1 MNTPHDEHVAVCG
14 RPALRDEVNGWR
26 EEPLAQGAVRLGRP
40 EWRGLTPKEDQGMP
54 RYIQLYNWTDQGVR
68 NAKESPNRI
77 RQAAQALEQLG
88 GKLIDISLTMGQYDL
103 VGVVD
108 APNDEVVARFALR
121 LAGLG
126 NVRTTT
132 LKAFSLDEFEQLARS
147 L

>member
-1 MNTPHDEHVAVCG
+1 
-14 RPALRDEVNGWR
+14 
-26 EEPLAQGAVRLGRP
+26 
-40 EWRGLTPKEDQGMP
+40 MP
-54 RYIQLYNWTDQGVR
+54 RYIQLYSWTDQGVR

-103 VGVVD
+103 VGVVE

>member
-1 MNTPHDEHVAVCG
+1 
-14 RPALRDEVNGWR
+14 
-26 EEPLAQGAVRLGRP
+26 
-40 EWRGLTPKEDQGMP
+40 MP

-68 NAKESPNRI
+68 NAKESPDRI

>member
-1 MNTPHDEHVAVCG
+1 
-14 RPALRDEVNGWR
+14 
-26 EEPLAQGAVRLGRP
+26 
-40 EWRGLTPKEDQGMP
+40 MP

-77 RQAAQALEQLG
+77 RQAAQSLEQLG
-88 GKLIDISLTMGQYDL
+88 GKLIDISLTMGEYDL
-103 VGVVD
+103 VGVLE
-108 APNDEVVARFALR
+108 APNDEVVARFALT
-121 LAGLG
+121 LGGSG

>member
-1 MNTPHDEHVAVCG
+1 
-14 RPALRDEVNGWR
+14 
-26 EEPLAQGAVRLGRP
+26 
-40 EWRGLTPKEDQGMP
+40 MP

-77 RQAAQALEQLG
+77 RQAAQSLEQLG
-88 GKLIDISLTMGQYDL
+88 GKLIDISLTMGEYDL
-103 VGVVD
+103 VGVLE
-108 APNDEVVARFALR
+108 APNDEVVARFALTLGR
-121 LAGLG
+121 SG

>member
-1 MNTPHDEHVAVCG
+1 
-14 RPALRDEVNGWR
+14 
-26 EEPLAQGAVRLGRP
+26 
-40 EWRGLTPKEDQGMP
+40 MP

-77 RQAAQALEQLG
+77 RQAAQSLEQLG

-103 VGVVD
+103 VGVVE

-132 LKAFSLDEFEQLARS
+132 LKAFSLDEFEQLVRS

>member
-1 MNTPHDEHVAVCG
+1 
-14 RPALRDEVNGWR
+14 
-26 EEPLAQGAVRLGRP
+26 
-40 EWRGLTPKEDQGMP
+40 MP

-103 VGVVD
+103 VGILE
-108 APNDEVVARFALR
+108 APNDEVVARFALS
-121 LAGLG
+121 LGGAG

>member
-1 MNTPHDEHVAVCG
+1 
-14 RPALRDEVNGWR
+14 
-26 EEPLAQGAVRLGRP
+26 
-40 EWRGLTPKEDQGMP
+40 MP

-77 RQAAQALEQLG
+77 RQAAQSLEQLG
-88 GKLIDISLTMGQYDL
+88 GKLIEISLTMGEYDL
-103 VGVVD
+103 IGVLE
-108 APNDEVVARFALR
+108 APNDEVVARFALT
-121 LAGLG
+121 LGGSG

>member
-1 MNTPHDEHVAVCG
+1 
-14 RPALRDEVNGWR
+14 
-26 EEPLAQGAVRLGRP
+26 
-40 EWRGLTPKEDQGMP
+40 MP

-77 RQAAQALEQLG
+77 RQAAQSLEQLG

-103 VGVVD
+103 VGVVE

>member
-1 MNTPHDEHVAVCG
+1 
-14 RPALRDEVNGWR
+14 
-26 EEPLAQGAVRLGRP
+26 
-40 EWRGLTPKEDQGMP
+40 MP

-77 RQAAQALEQLG
+77 RQAAQSLEQLG

-103 VGVVD
+103 VGVVE

-121 LAGLG
+121 LAGMG

-132 LKAFSLDEFEQLARS
+132 LKAFSLDEFEQLTRS

>member
-1 MNTPHDEHVAVCG
+1 
-14 RPALRDEVNGWR
+14 
-26 EEPLAQGAVRLGRP
+26 
-40 EWRGLTPKEDQGMP
+40 MP

-77 RQAAQALEQLG
+77 RQAAQSLEQLG

-103 VGVVD
+103 VGVVE
-108 APNDEVVARFALR
+108 APNDEVVARFALT
-121 LAGLG
+121 LGGSG